1 MGLLK
6 YGCDKYRFDK
16 IWVKKYGF
24 EKHRLGLKK
33 PYLKFLGLPNPD
45 LNFGHITK
53 PGPAKRGDP
62 FIFSPIFLTLSIQ
75 SSIIN
80 TLCNEQFSKLGSVFF
95 SKVIPRPFKIPSWV
109 RSKKYW
115 LQLSKLGT
123 LNSFPQQQFSL
134 WGKKI
139 EICGN
144 DLNFLQFPNSKKNKI
159 RGKYSRNYFEKS
171 EAIFR
176 NNCSYLI

>member
-1 MGLLK
+1 MSLK
-6 YGCDKYRFDK
+6 N
-16 IWVKKYGF
+16 I
-24 EKHRLGLKK
+24 GLKK

-95 SKVIPRPFKIPSWV
+95 SKVIPRPFKFHLGSDQIKNTPYNRV
-109 RSKKYW
+109 LKKV
-115 LQLSKLGT
+115 
-123 LNSFPQQQFSL
+123 
-134 WGKKI
+134 
-139 EICGN
+139 
-144 DLNFLQFPNSKKNKI
+144 
-159 RGKYSRNYFEKS
+159 S
-171 EAIFR
+171 E
-176 NNCSYLI
+176 NQSHHT

>member
-1 MGLLK
+1 MSLK
-6 YGCDKYRFDK
+6 N
-16 IWVKKYGF
+16 I
-24 EKHRLGLKK
+24 GLKK

-109 RSKKYW
+109 RSNKKHPIQQSFKKSEWKPKSSYISCAV
-115 LQLSKLGT
+115 SKFYGT
-123 LNSFPQQQFSL
+123 E
-134 WGKKI
+134 I
-139 EICGN
+139 EICAGFWPVGSN
-144 DLNFLQFPNSKKNKI
+144 EKKIGRLWETLN
-159 RGKYSRNYFEKS
+159 
-171 EAIFR
+171 
-176 NNCSYLI
+176 